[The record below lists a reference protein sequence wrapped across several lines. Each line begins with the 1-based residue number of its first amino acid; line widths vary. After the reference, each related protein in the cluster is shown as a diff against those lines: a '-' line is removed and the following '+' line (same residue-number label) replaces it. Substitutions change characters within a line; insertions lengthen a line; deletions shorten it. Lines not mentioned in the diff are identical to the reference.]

1 MTRVEQLEKVRQS
14 LNISGNA
21 LDSTL
26 GIFLDDVKF
35 YMADAGVS
43 ATALD
48 SDQAVGC
55 ICRGVA
61 DLYINNEF
69 SQYFYQRV
77 SQLAIQADIPEPEP
91 STTNTKVT
99 QVAG

>member
-1 MTRVEQLEKVRQS
+1 MTRAEQLEKVKQS
-14 LNISGNA
+14 LNITGNA
-21 LDSTL
+21 LDGAL

-35 YMADAGVS
+35 YMVDAGVS

-77 SQLAIQADIPEPEP
+77 AQLAIQDDTPEPE
-91 STTNTKVT
+91 SSATDTKVT
-99 QVAG
+99 QVVG

>member
-1 MTRVEQLEKVRQS
+1 MTRVEQLEKVKQS

-26 GIFLDDVKF
+26 GIFLDDVKL

-43 ATALD
+43 ATVLE
-48 SDQAVGC
+48 SEVSVGC

-61 DLYINNEF
+61 DLYVNNDF

-77 SQLAIQADIPEPEP
+77 SQLAL
-91 STTNTKVT
+91 SKV
-99 QVAG
+99 VES